1 MRSVVVGVVVVVL
14 AAAAFALQGAAA
26 GTGRSSADPKVA
38 ALEKRIA
45 KLEARVKKVEKFNAD
60 TSLVEVGTLAA
71 IACEAAITADIFQTT
86 WSVVDQIAQTAQS
99 KVYFG
104 PQTALDDQKSCTDLS
119 LLRQAPGTPPTLLPL
134 SKVIDFV
141 YGP

>member
-1 MRSVVVGVVVVVL
+1 MKTVVVGLVVVVL
-14 AAAAFALQGAAA
+14 GGAAIALQGAAA
-26 GTGRSSADPKVA
+26 GTTADPKVA

-60 TSLVEVGTLAA
+60 TTLVEVGTLAA
-71 IACEAAITADIFQTT
+71 IACEAAMTADAVQTT
-86 WSVVDQIAQTAQS
+86 WGVVDQIAQTAQG

-104 PQTALDDQKSCTDLS
+104 PQAALNDQQSCADLRLVRQPAGAPPS
-119 LLRQAPGTPPTLLPL
+119 LVTL
-134 SKVIDFV
+134 SSVIDFV

>member
-1 MRSVVVGVVVVVL
+1 MKSVVVGLVVVVL
-14 AAAAFALQGAAA
+14 AAAAIALQGAAA
-26 GTGRSSADPKVA
+26 GTTGAAADPKVA

-45 KLEARVKKVEKFNAD
+45 KLEARVKKVESFNKD
-60 TSLVEVGTLAA
+60 TTLVEVGTLAA
-71 IACEAAITADIFQTT
+71 IACEAAMTADTFQTT
-86 WSVVDQIAQTAQS
+86 WGVVDQIAQTAQG

-104 PQTALDDQKSCTDLS
+104 PQAALNDQQSCADLA
-119 LLRQAPGTPPTLLPL
+119 LLRQAPGTPPTLVPL